1 MRGEYFMKGLGK
13 KKLAVAAINRN
24 TADFYKEQIRSLF
37 QDGIEV
43 ESYCFEDRSIEKGII
58 ADLVLISTY
67 SIFEAVKRH
76 VKSRCQIIK
85 ANRTISKKGFD
96 KILSL
101 PKGTKAM
108 LVNVG
113 PRMAVETIS
122 LIYQLGAKH
131 IELIPVY
138 PDMGNTPDLG
148 IAITPGELKYVPDSA
163 EEIIDIG
170 ERVLD
175 ISSIMDISARLNLD
189 SFLKGYTIKKYFN
202 EIIPVSFGTQKI
214 IGKSIKLESQLD
226 SLFKTLNEGIIGIN
240 PKGIIYSYS
249 LSARKILKYK
259 VREVIGKHASEIF
272 PQIPF
277 KFVLETLESVEDK
290 LVRVNNCD
298 IVVTVVPIIDNNE
311 LYGAFA
317 IVKRF
322 SDVEKKQHKLRA
334 QLIGKGHRAKYFFKD
349 IIGNSNKINKCKDI
363 AKRMAGSE
371 SSILI
376 LGESGTGKELFA
388 QAIHNNSKRKNYQFI
403 AVNCAALPENLL
415 ESELFGYEEGA
426 FTGARRGGKPGL
438 FELAHMGTLFL
449 DEIGEMPIK
458 LQARLLRVLQER
470 EVMRIG
476 GDSVINVD
484 VRIIA
489 ATNRDLEE
497 LVQKCQFRKDLYFRI
512 NVLPLKIPL
521 LRERK
526 EDIPL
531 IISELKKE
539 LGANFQLTMDAK
551 EKLLN
556 HRWEGNVRELRN
568 YLEYFANLGEGIV
581 TVDDMPFISKKD
593 MSDQT
598 LKEAEKESIEKFK
611 QKIGNQFSKYM
622 MVLEILESKYIE
634 KKRIGRKGIAKTMN
648 EYGIFITEQEV
659 RGILINLENYSMV
672 NIHKG
677 RAGTEITEFGMKTI
691 NYLKM
696 G

>member
-1 MRGEYFMKGLGK
+1 
-13 KKLAVAAINRN
+13 LAVAAINKN
-24 TADFYKEQIRSLF
+24 TADFYKEQIRRLF
-37 QDGIEV
+37 QEGIEV
-43 ESYCFEDRSIEKGII
+43 QAYCFEDRSIEKGII

-76 VKSRCQIIK
+76 VKSRCEIIK

-138 PDMGNTPDLG
+138 PDMGDIPNID
-148 IAITPGELKYVPDSA
+148 IAITPGEIKYVPDSA
-163 EEIIDIG
+163 REIIDIG

-175 ISSIMDISARLNLD
+175 ISSIMDISVRLNLD
-189 SFLKGYTIKKYFN
+189 SLLKGYTIKKYFN
-202 EIIPVSFGTQKI
+202 EIIPISFGTQKI
-214 IGKSIKLESQLD
+214 IGKNIKLESQLD
-226 SLFKTLNEGIIGIN
+226 SLFKTLNEGVIGIN
-240 PKGIIYSYS
+240 PRGIIYSYS

-259 VREVIGKHASEIF
+259 VGDVVGKYASEVF
-272 PQIPF
+272 PEIPF
-277 KFVLETLESVEDK
+277 EFVLETLESVEDK
-290 LVRVNNCD
+290 LVRINNCD

-334 QLIGKGHRAKYFFKD
+334 QLIGKGHRAKYYFKD
-349 IIGNSNKINKCKDI
+349 IIGNSIKINKCKDI

-371 SSILI
+371 SSVLI

-388 QAIHNNSKRKNYQFI
+388 QAIHNNSNRKNYQFV

-497 LVQKCQFRKDLYFRI
+497 LVRKGQFRKDLYFRI
-512 NVLPLKIPL
+512 NVLPLRIPL
-521 LRERK
+521 LRERI

-531 IISELKKE
+531 IITELKRE
-539 LGANFQLTMDAK
+539 LGAKFELTAAAK
-551 EKLLN
+551 EKLLT

-568 YLEYFANLGEGIV
+568 YLEYFANLGQDIV
-581 TVDDMPFISKKD
+581 DVDDMPFLSQKD
-593 MSDQT
+593 IYYNALNEYD
-598 LKEAEKESIEKFK
+598 KELMEKFK
-611 QKIGNQFSKYM
+611 RRIGNQFPKYM
-622 MVLEILESKYIE
+622 RVLEILENKYR
-634 KKRIGRKGIAKTMN
+634 KKERIGRKGISKIIN
-648 EYGIFITEQEV
+648 EDGVFITEQEV

-677 RAGTEITEFGMKTI
+677 RAGTEITEFGIQAI
-691 NYLKM
+691 NFLKM

>member
-1 MRGEYFMKGLGK
+1 MNGLGTK
-13 KKLAVAAINRN
+13 RLAVAAINRN

-43 ESYCFEDRSIEKGII
+43 EAYCFEDRSIEKGII

-76 VKSRCQIIK
+76 VKSKCQIIK

-138 PDMGNTPDLG
+138 PDMDNTPDIN
-148 IAITPGELKYVPDSA
+148 IAITPGELKYVPDFA
-163 EEIIDIG
+163 EKIIDIG

-259 VREVIGKHASEIF
+259 VGDVIGKHASKIF
-272 PQIPF
+272 PEIPF
-277 KFVLETLESVEDK
+277 EFVLETLESVEDK
-290 LVRVNNCD
+290 LVRVNSCD

-322 SDVEKKQHKLRA
+322 RDVEKKQHKLRA
-334 QLIGKGHRAKYFFKD
+334 QLIGKGHRAKYSFKD
-349 IIGNSNKINKCKDI
+349 IIGNSSKINKCKDI

-497 LVQKCQFRKDLYFRI
+497 LVQKGQFRKDLYFRI

-539 LGANFQLTMDAK
+539 LGASFEFTIDAK
-551 EKLLN
+551 EKLIN

-568 YLEYFANLGEGIV
+568 YLEYFANLGEDIV
-581 TVDDMPFISKKD
+581 TVDDMPFLSKKD
-593 MSDQT
+593 MSDKT
-598 LKEAEKESIEKFK
+598 LKETEKKSIEKFK
-611 QKIGNQFSKYM
+611 QKAGAQFSKYL
-622 MVLEILESKYIE
+622 MVLEILEGKYIE

-648 EYGIFITEQEV
+648 EYGMFSTEQEV

-677 RAGTEITEFGMKTI
+677 RAGTEITEFGIKTI